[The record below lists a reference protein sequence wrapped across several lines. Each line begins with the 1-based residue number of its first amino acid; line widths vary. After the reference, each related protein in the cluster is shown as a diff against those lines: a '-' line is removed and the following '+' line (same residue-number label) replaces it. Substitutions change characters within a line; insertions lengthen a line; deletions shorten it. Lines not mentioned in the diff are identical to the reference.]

1 MSKNPVAT
9 LDNVELYPVNCV
21 FAMISLLDIPTKSSF
36 LIVFLAKQINK
47 PLNTLKQNIEKN
59 EGYIG
64 KKVDLDGDTLTI
76 IKAGVG
82 TVTLSNGVEVDVKVL
97 ESILIY

>member
-1 MSKNPVAT
+1 MKRLVLVGVVFIT
-9 LDNVELYPVNCV
+9 L
-21 FAMISLLDIPTKSSF
+21 PTF
-36 LIVFLAKQINK
+36 LIVFLAKQVNK
-47 PLNTLKQNIEKN
+47 PLNTLKQSIEN
-59 EGYIG
+59 SEQYIG
-64 KKVDLDGDTLTI
+64 RKVDLDGDTLTI